1 MSQISQFW
9 KVDYMIEMK
18 WKVLVVIDESAAGR
32 KAVDCAVD
40 LCLAGF
46 NSKLYILY
54 IKDTEPIQ
62 LSEEEEKFYGSLIIK
77 ANRVLV
83 NTVERLERLKVDFE
97 IIGCHFGVAVEE
109 IERVERELEIDMI
122 IIGAQKL
129 LSFNRLLGGHYSE
142 RMIFET
148 KSPVLIVKP
157 EHKSKVEMLTKV
169 KF

>member
-1 MSQISQFW
+1 
-9 KVDYMIEMK
+9 MK
-18 WKVLVVIDESAAGR
+18 WKVLAVVDESAAGR

-54 IKDTEPIQ
+54 IKDTSIY
-62 LSEEEEKFYGSLIIK
+62 SEEERFHSPFIIK
-77 ANRVLV
+77 ANKTLTNIVD
-83 NTVERLERLKVDFE
+83 RLKRLKVDFE
-97 IIGCHFGVAVEE
+97 VIGCHFGVVAEE
-109 IERVERELEIDMI
+109 IERVERELKIDMI

-129 LSFNRLLGGHYSE
+129 ILFNRLLGGHYSE

-157 EHKSKVEMLTKV
+157 EYKSKIGMLAKV
-169 KF
+169 NC